1 MSQTPPLPAG
11 SATSAPAVFT
21 QALPSYLDPKHLGPW
36 GVYLQQ
42 VDRVT
47 PYLGP
52 LARWVDTL
60 KRPKRTLIVD
70 VLETQRQLKKDSKGA
85 NFLITCCSKAQ
96 AALTAAV
103 GDLKAETKTQGV
115 EKQLQLIEEQVAKIR
130 TFIGKNA

>member
-1 MSQTPPLPAG
+1 MPKDGQTDVL
-11 SATSAPAVFT
+11 STT
-21 QALPSYLDPKHLGPW
+21 QVRKLSGKSENSDEA
-36 GVYLQQ
+36 
-42 VDRVT
+42 
-47 PYLGP
+47 
-52 LARWVDTL
+52 
-60 KRPKRTLIVD
+60 RTLIVD